1 MIEKLPSSRP
11 GLELGNSAM
20 FKSIKIYKGENLDYK
35 SFAGQLVEYGY
46 ERRDMISETGDFSMR
61 GGIIDIFPPT
71 FEGPV
76 RIELSGNTVESIRS
90 YSLLSSETFE
100 EHAMVIILP
109 KLGIYPKNKKT
120 ADLGEKIPLA
130 SFIDIQVNDY
140 IVHVDHGIGIFRG
153 FKKIGYSGSDEE
165 KENIVIEYANNDKLY
180 VPAEE
185 MHLIQKYVAFE
196 RKPPKLHKLGSKMWK
211 SVKDRVKKG
220 IYSMAYELL
229 EINAIRSRMEG
240 FKFAEDTDWQVQ
252 FENNFPFK
260 ETPDQLRS
268 TAEVKKDMESAKP
281 MDRLLCGDVGYGK
294 TEVALRAAFKAVMN
308 DKQVAI
314 LVPTTLLAEQHF
326 ITFKNRMKDFPV
338 RVEMVSRFRTKGETS
353 RILKET
359 ENGSVDILI
368 GTHAILRKDIKF
380 KDLGLV
386 IIDEEQRFG
395 VKDKEKLKKIRLTVD
410 VLTLTATPI
419 PRTLYMS
426 LMGVKDMSIIETPPQ
441 NRLPVEVI
449 VSEYD
454 DNLIKKA
461 ILFEKKRKGQV
472 FFIHNRIE
480 GIEKIAARISGL
492 APEAKVALAH
502 GRMHSKEL
510 EGIMKDFMKG
520 SIDVLISTVIIESG
534 IDIPNANT
542 LIVNRSDMFGLADL
556 YQLKGRV
563 GRFTNKAHAYFLV
576 PKGHILSRESE
587 RRLDA
592 LERYKDLG
600 SGFKIAMEDL
610 EIRGAGNLLGKE
622 QHGYISAVG
631 FDLYCRI
638 LKEAADGLNKN
649 SKN

>member
-1 MIEKLPSSRP
+1 
-11 GLELGNSAM
+11 M
-20 FKSIKIYKGENLDYK
+20 FESIKIYKGEDLDYK
-35 SFAGQLVEYGY
+35 ALAAQLVEYGY
-46 ERRDMISETGDFSMR
+46 ERRGMISETGDFSMR
-61 GGIIDIFPPT
+61 GGIIDIFPPA

-76 RIELSGNTVESIRS
+76 RIELSGVVVESIKS
-90 YSLLSSETFE
+90 YSLLSSETLE

-109 KLGIYPKNKKT
+109 KFGIYPKKKKIT
-120 ADLGEKIPLA
+120 ESGEKIPIA
-130 SFIDIQVNDY
+130 SFVDIQLNDY
-140 IVHVDHGIGIFRG
+140 VVHVDHGIGIFKG
-153 FKKIGYSGSDEE
+153 FKKIKFGEEE
-165 KENIVIEYANNDKLY
+165 KENIVIEYAASDKLY
-180 VPAEE
+180 VPVEE
-185 MHLIQKYVAFE
+185 IHLIQKYVAFE
-196 RKPPKLHKLGSKMWK
+196 RRPPKLYKLGSKMWK
-211 SVKDRVKKG
+211 AAKDRIKKG
-220 IYSMAYELL
+220 VYSMAFELL
-229 EINAIRSRMEG
+229 EINAARSKLNG
-240 FKFAEDTDWQVQ
+240 FSFSKDTEWQVQ
-252 FENNFPFK
+252 FENNFSFK
-260 ETPDQLRS
+260 ETPDQLQS
-268 TAEVKKDMESAKP
+268 TIEVKKDMESAKP

-294 TEVALRAAFKAVMN
+294 TEVALRSAFKAVMDN
-308 DKQVAI
+308 KQVAI

-326 ITFKNRMKDFPV
+326 ITFKERIKDFPV
-338 RVEMVSRFRTKGETS
+338 TVEMISRFRTKGETN
-353 RILKET
+353 RILEEAEK
-359 ENGSVDILI
+359 GSIDILI

-395 VKDKEKLKKIRLTVD
+395 VKDKEKLKKIRLLVD

-426 LMGVKDMSIIETPPQ
+426 LMGVKDMSIIQTPPQ
-441 NRLPVEVI
+441 DRLPVEVI

-472 FFIHNRIE
+472 FFVHNRIQ
-480 GIEKIAARISGL
+480 GIEKIADRISGL
-492 APEAKVALAH
+492 APEARVAVAH

-510 EGIMKDFMKG
+510 EGIMRDFMKG
-520 SIDVLISTVIIESG
+520 NVDVLVSTVIIESG

-563 GRFTNKAHAYFLV
+563 GRFKNKAYAYFLV
-576 PKGHILSRESE
+576 PRGHILNKKSE
-587 RRLDA
+587 RRLGA
-592 LERYKDLG
+592 LERYNDLG

-622 QHGYISAVG
+622 QHGYISAIG

-638 LKEAADGLNKN
+638 LREAVDGLNKY

>member
-1 MIEKLPSSRP
+1 
-11 GLELGNSAM
+11 M
-20 FKSIKIYKGENLDYK
+20 FDSIKIYKGEELDYK
-35 SFAGQLVEYGY
+35 FLASQLAGYGY
-46 ERRDMISETGDFSMR
+46 ERREMISEPGDFSMR

-76 RIELSGNTVESIRS
+76 RIELSGNKVESLRS
-90 YSLLSSETFE
+90 YSLLSSETLE
-100 EHAMVIILP
+100 EHTMVIILP
-109 KLGIYPKNKKT
+109 KLGIYPKKKKA
-120 ADLGEKIPLA
+120 ADMGEKVPLA
-130 SFIDIQVNDY
+130 SFVDIQINDY

-153 FKKIGYSGSDEE
+153 FKKIRFGEEE
-165 KENIVIEYANNDKLY
+165 KENIIIEYANNDRLY
-180 VPAEE
+180 VPIEE

-196 RKPPKLHKLGSKMWK
+196 RRPPKLYKLGSKMWK
-211 SVKDRVKKG
+211 AVKERVKKG
-220 IYSMAYELL
+220 IYSMAFELL
-229 EINAIRSRMEG
+229 EINAMRSKLDGCRFSKDTEWQIR
-240 FKFAEDTDWQVQ
+240 

-260 ETPDQLRS
+260 ETPDQARS
-268 TAEVKKDMESAKP
+268 TLEVKKDMESAKP

-294 TEVALRAAFKAVMN
+294 TEVALRAAFKAVMSN
-308 DKQVAI
+308 KQVAI

-326 ITFKNRMKDFPV
+326 ITFKKRMEDFPV
-338 RVEMVSRFRTKGETS
+338 TVEMLSRFRTRS
-353 RILKET
+353 DVNRILKQAA
-359 ENGSVDILI
+359 GGAIDILI
-368 GTHAILRKDIKF
+368 GTHAILRKDVKF

-386 IIDEEQRFG
+386 VIDEEQRFG
-395 VKDKEKLKKIRLTVD
+395 VKDKERLKRTRLLVD

-441 NRLPVEVI
+441 DRLPVEVI

-454 DNLIKKA
+454 DSLIKKA
-461 ILFEKKRKGQV
+461 ILFEKNRNGQV
-472 FFIHNRIE
+472 FFVHNRIE
-480 GIEKIAARISGL
+480 GIEKIAARISSL
-492 APEAKVALAH
+492 APGVKLAVAH
-502 GRMHSKEL
+502 GRMHSREL
-510 EGIMKDFMKG
+510 ENIMREFMKG

-563 GRFTNKAHAYFLV
+563 GRFKNKAYAYFLV
-576 PKGHILSRESE
+576 PRGYALSRESE

-592 LERYKDLG
+592 LKRYKDLG

-622 QHGYISAVG
+622 QHGYISAIG

-638 LKEAADGLNKN
+638 LREAVDGLNKYT
-649 SKN
+649 KN

>member
-1 MIEKLPSSRP
+1 
-11 GLELGNSAM
+11 M
-20 FKSIKIYKGENLDYK
+20 FESIKIYKGENLDYK
-35 SFAGQLVEYGY
+35 SLASQLVEYGY
-46 ERRDMISETGDFSMR
+46 ERRAMISETGDFSMR

-76 RIELSGNTVESIRS
+76 RIELSGNIVESIRS
-90 YSLLSSETFE
+90 CSLLSSETLE

-109 KLGIYPKNKKT
+109 KLGIYPKKKKIT
-120 ADLGEKIPLA
+120 DLGEKIPLA
-130 SFIDIQVNDY
+130 SFVDIQLNDY
-140 IVHVDHGIGIFRG
+140 VVHVDHGIGRFKG
-153 FKKIGYSGSDEE
+153 FKKIKYGEEE
-165 KENIVIEYANNDKLY
+165 KENIVIEYADNDKLY
-180 VPAEE
+180 VPIEE

-196 RKPPKLHKLGSKMWK
+196 RRPPKLYKLGGKMWK
-211 SVKDRVKKG
+211 TAKERAKKG
-220 IYSMAYELL
+220 IYSMAFELL
-229 EINAIRSRMEG
+229 ELNAMRSRLAG
-240 FKFAEDTDWQVQ
+240 FQFSKDAEWQVQ

-268 TAEVKKDMESAKP
+268 TIEVKKDMEFAKP

-294 TEVALRAAFKAVMN
+294 TEVALRAAFKAVMDN
-308 DKQVAI
+308 KQVAI

-326 ITFKNRMKDFPV
+326 ITFKNRMKDFPIT
-338 RVEMVSRFRTKGETS
+338 VEMMSRFRTQGEIK
-353 RILKET
+353 RILKGAKE
-359 ENGSVDILI
+359 GAVDILI
-368 GTHAILRKDIKF
+368 GTHAILRKNMEF

-395 VKDKEKLKKIRLTVD
+395 VKDKEKLKKIRLMVD

-441 NRLPVEVI
+441 DRLPVEVI

-472 FFIHNRIE
+472 FFIHNRIQ
-480 GIEKIAARISGL
+480 GIEKVADRISGL
-492 APEAKVALAH
+492 VPEAKVAIAH

-510 EGIMKDFMKG
+510 EGVMKEFMKG
-520 SIDVLISTVIIESG
+520 TIDVLISTVIIESG
-534 IDIPNANT
+534 IDIPNTNT

-563 GRFTNKAHAYFLV
+563 GRFKNKAYAYFLV
-576 PKGHILSRESE
+576 PKGHVLSRESG
-587 RRLDA
+587 RRLEA

-622 QHGYISAVG
+622 QHGYISAIG

-638 LKEAADGLNKN
+638 LREAVDGLNK
-649 SKN
+649 SK

>member
-1 MIEKLPSSRP
+1 
-11 GLELGNSAM
+11 M
-20 FKSIKIYKGENLDYK
+20 FESIKIYKGEKLDYK
-35 SFAGQLVEYGY
+35 ALAAKLVEYGY
-46 ERRDMISETGDFSMR
+46 ERRAMISETGDFSMR

-90 YSLLSSETFE
+90 YSLLSSETLE

-109 KLGIYPKNKKT
+109 KLGIYPKKKKIT
-120 ADLGEKIPLA
+120 DLGEKIPLA
-130 SFIDIQVNDY
+130 SFVDIQLNDY
-140 IVHVDHGIGIFRG
+140 VVHVDHGIGRFKG
-153 FKKIGYSGSDEE
+153 FKKIKYGEEE
-165 KENIVIEYANNDKLY
+165 KENIVIEYADNDKLY
-180 VPAEE
+180 VPIEE

-196 RKPPKLHKLGSKMWK
+196 RRPPKLYKLGGKMWK
-211 SVKDRVKKG
+211 TAKERAKKG
-220 IYSMAYELL
+220 IYSMAFELL
-229 EINAIRSRMEG
+229 ELNAMRSRLAG
-240 FKFAEDTDWQVQ
+240 FQFSKDAEWQVQ

-268 TAEVKKDMESAKP
+268 TIEVKKDMEFAKP

-294 TEVALRAAFKAVMN
+294 TEVALRAAFKAVMDN
-308 DKQVAI
+308 KQVAI

-326 ITFKNRMKDFPV
+326 ITFKNRMKDFPIT
-338 RVEMVSRFRTKGETS
+338 VEMMSRFRTQGEIK
-353 RILKET
+353 RILKGAKE
-359 ENGSVDILI
+359 GAVDILI
-368 GTHAILRKDIKF
+368 GTHAILRKNMEF

-395 VKDKEKLKKIRLTVD
+395 VKDKEKLKKIRLMVD

-441 NRLPVEVI
+441 DRLPVEVI

-472 FFIHNRIE
+472 FFIHNRIQ
-480 GIEKIAARISGL
+480 GIEKVADRISGL
-492 APEAKVALAH
+492 VPEAKVAIAH

-510 EGIMKDFMKG
+510 EGVMKEFMKG
-520 SIDVLISTVIIESG
+520 TIDVLISTVIIESG
-534 IDIPNANT
+534 IDIPNTNT

-563 GRFTNKAHAYFLV
+563 GRFKNKAYAYFLV
-576 PKGHILSRESE
+576 PKGHVLSRESG
-587 RRLDA
+587 RRLEA

-622 QHGYISAVG
+622 QHGYISAIG

-638 LKEAADGLNKN
+638 LREAVDGLNK
-649 SKN
+649 SK

>member
-1 MIEKLPSSRP
+1 
-11 GLELGNSAM
+11 M
-20 FKSIKIYKGENLDYK
+20 FESIKIYKGENLDYK
-35 SFAGQLVEYGY
+35 SLASQLVEYGY
-46 ERRDMISETGDFSMR
+46 ERRAMISETGDFSMR

-76 RIELSGNTVESIRS
+76 RIELSGNIVESIRS
-90 YSLLSSETFE
+90 CSLLSSETLE

-109 KLGIYPKNKKT
+109 KLGIYPKKKKIT
-120 ADLGEKIPLA
+120 DLGEKIPLA
-130 SFIDIQVNDY
+130 SFVDIQLNDY
-140 IVHVDHGIGIFRG
+140 VVHVDHGIGRFKG
-153 FKKIGYSGSDEE
+153 FKKIKYGEEE
-165 KENIVIEYANNDKLY
+165 KENIVIEYADNDKLY
-180 VPAEE
+180 VPIEE

-196 RKPPKLHKLGSKMWK
+196 RRPPKLYKLGGKMWK
-211 SVKDRVKKG
+211 TAKERAKKG
-220 IYSMAYELL
+220 IYSMAFELL
-229 EINAIRSRMEG
+229 ELNAMRSRLAG
-240 FKFAEDTDWQVQ
+240 FQFSKDAEWQVQ

-268 TAEVKKDMESAKP
+268 TIEVKKDMEFAKP

-294 TEVALRAAFKAVMN
+294 TEVALRAAFKAVMDN
-308 DKQVAI
+308 KQVAI

-326 ITFKNRMKDFPV
+326 ITFKNRMKDFPIT
-338 RVEMVSRFRTKGETS
+338 VEMMSRFRTQGEIK
-353 RILKET
+353 RILKGAKE
-359 ENGSVDILI
+359 GAVDILI
-368 GTHAILRKDIKF
+368 GTHAILRKNMEF

-395 VKDKEKLKKIRLTVD
+395 VKDKEKLKKIRLMVD

-441 NRLPVEVI
+441 DRLPVEVI

-472 FFIHNRIE
+472 FFIHNRIQ
-480 GIEKIAARISGL
+480 GIEKVADRISGL
-492 APEAKVALAH
+492 VPEAKVAIAH

-510 EGIMKDFMKG
+510 EGVMKEFMKG
-520 SIDVLISTVIIESG
+520 TIDVLISTVIIESG

-563 GRFTNKAHAYFLV
+563 GRFKNKAYAYFLV
-576 PKGHILSRESE
+576 PKGHVLSRESG
-587 RRLDA
+587 RRLEA

-622 QHGYISAVG
+622 QHGYISAIG

-638 LKEAADGLNKN
+638 LREAVDGLNK
-649 SKN
+649 SK

>member
-1 MIEKLPSSRP
+1 
-11 GLELGNSAM
+11 M
-20 FKSIKIYKGENLDYK
+20 FESIKIYKGEDLDYK
-35 SFAGQLVEYGY
+35 ALSAQLVEYGY
-46 ERRDMISETGDFSMR
+46 ERRGMISETGDFSMR
-61 GGIIDIFPPT
+61 GGIIDIFPPA

-76 RIELSGNTVESIRS
+76 RIELSGSVVESIKS
-90 YSLLSSETFE
+90 YSLLSSETME

-109 KLGIYPKNKKT
+109 KFGIYPKKKKIT
-120 ADLGEKIPLA
+120 ESGEKIPIA
-130 SFIDIQVNDY
+130 SFVDIQLNDY
-140 IVHVDHGIGIFRG
+140 VVHVDHGIGIFRG
-153 FKKIGYSGSDEE
+153 FKKIKFGEEE
-165 KENIVIEYANNDKLY
+165 KENIVIEYAAGDKLY
-180 VPAEE
+180 VPVEE
-185 MHLIQKYVAFE
+185 IHLIQKYVAFE
-196 RKPPKLHKLGSKMWK
+196 RRPPKLYKLGSKMWK
-211 SVKDRVKKG
+211 AVKERIKKG
-220 IYSMAYELL
+220 IYSMAFELL
-229 EINAIRSRMEG
+229 EINAVRSKLNG
-240 FKFAEDTDWQVQ
+240 FSFSKDTDWQAQ

-268 TAEVKKDMESAKP
+268 TIEVKKDMESAKP

-294 TEVALRAAFKAVMN
+294 TEVALRAAFKAVMDN
-308 DKQVAI
+308 KQVAI

-326 ITFKNRMKDFPV
+326 VTFKERIKDFPV
-338 RVEMVSRFRTKGETS
+338 TVEMISRFRTKAETNC
-353 RILKET
+353 ILEET
-359 ENGSVDILI
+359 EKGSIDILI

-395 VKDKEKLKKIRLTVD
+395 VKDKEKLKKIRLLVD

-441 NRLPVEVI
+441 DRLPVEVI

-454 DNLIKKA
+454 DSIIKKA

-472 FFIHNRIE
+472 FFVQNRIQ
-480 GIEKIAARISGL
+480 GIEKIADRISGL
-492 APEAKVALAH
+492 APEARVAVAH

-510 EGIMKDFMKG
+510 EGIMREFMKG
-520 SIDVLISTVIIESG
+520 NIDVLVSTVIIESG

-563 GRFTNKAHAYFLV
+563 GRFKNKAYSYFLV
-576 PKGHILSRESE
+576 PRGHVLSKESE
-587 RRLDA
+587 RRLGA

-622 QHGYISAVG
+622 QHGYISAIG
-631 FDLYCRI
+631 FDLYGRI
-638 LKEAADGLNKN
+638 LREAVDGLNKY

>member
-1 MIEKLPSSRP
+1 
-11 GLELGNSAM
+11 M
-20 FKSIKIYKGENLDYK
+20 FESIKIYKGENLDYK
-35 SFAGQLVEYGY
+35 SLAAKLVEYGY
-46 ERRDMISETGDFSMR
+46 ERREMISETGDFSMR
-61 GGIIDIFPPT
+61 GGIIDIFPPA

-76 RIELSGNTVESIRS
+76 RIELSGNIAASIRS
-90 YSLLSSETFE
+90 YSLLSSETLE

-109 KLGIYPKNKKT
+109 ASRRPLKKS
-120 ADLGEKIPLA
+120 DLGEKIPLA
-130 SFIDIQVNDY
+130 SFVDIKVNDY

-153 FKKIGYSGSDEE
+153 FEKIKGPGPEE
-165 KENIVIEYANNDKLY
+165 KENIVIEYADKDKLY
-180 VPAEE
+180 VPADEI
-185 MHLIQKYVAFE
+185 HLIQKYVAFE
-196 RKPPKLHKLGSKMWK
+196 RRPPRLYKLGGKKWK
-211 SVKDRVKKG
+211 AVKERVKKG
-220 IYSMAYELL
+220 IYSMAFELL
-229 EINAIRSRMEG
+229 EMNAMRSKLNG
-240 FKFAEDTDWQVQ
+240 FRFSKDTEWQAQ

-268 TAEVKKDMESAKP
+268 TSEVKKDMESAKP

-294 TEVALRAAFKAVMN
+294 TEVALRAIFKAVSDN
-308 DKQVAI
+308 KQAAI

-326 ITFKNRMKDFPV
+326 ITFKDRMKDFPV
-338 RVEMVSRFRTKGETS
+338 RVEMLSRFRTKGEIN

-359 ENGSVDILI
+359 ENGAIDVLI
-368 GTHAILRKDIKF
+368 GTHAMLRKNVKF

-395 VKDKEKLKKIRLTVD
+395 VSDKEKLKKIRHLVD

-441 NRLPVEVI
+441 DRLPVEVI
-449 VSEYD
+449 VSEYND
-454 DNLIKKA
+454 DLIKKA
-461 ILFEKKRKGQV
+461 VLFEKKRNGQV
-472 FFIHNRIE
+472 FFVHNRIA
-480 GIEKIAARISGL
+480 GIEKIADRISGL
-492 APEAKVALAH
+492 VPGAKVAVAH

-510 EGIMKDFMKG
+510 ENIMRGFIKG
-520 SIDVLISTVIIESG
+520 NIDVLVSTVIIESG

-542 LIVNRSDMFGLADL
+542 LIVNRSDLFGLADL

-563 GRFTNKAHAYFLV
+563 GRFKNKAYAYFLV
-576 PKGHILSRESE
+576 PKGHVLSRESE

-622 QHGYISAVG
+622 QHGYISAIG

-638 LKEAADGLNKN
+638 LREAVNGLNKFQ
-649 SKN
+649 